1 MKYKAV
7 KPPEWFAKGSI
18 YQINPRTF
26 SREGTL
32 RAIIEALPELAELGF
47 KVVYL
52 CPIFESKNSK
62 SYPTSCLLDPLF
74 PAHPV
79 H

>member
-52 CPIFESKNSK
+52 CPIF
-62 SYPTSCLLDPLF
+62 
-74 PAHPV
+74 
-79 H
+79 